1 MRRRAHRG
9 GRCQQVGA
17 LRFADVGEQDA
28 ENQCR
33 FEAFAQADQKVSEE
47 GSPKVHLGITN

>member
-1 MRRRAHRG
+1 MRRREHRG

-28 ENQCR
+28 DNQCR
-33 FEAFAQADQKVSEE
+33 FETFAQADQKVSEE
-47 GSPKVHLGITN
+47 GPKVHLGITN